1 MKTAALIVLSGLPG
15 VGKSSVARE
24 LAACL
29 PAVWLRVDSIEQAIR
44 SSGVVPGSIEDAG
57 YRAAMA
63 VASDNLA
70 IGLSV
75 VADCVNPWMEPRDA
89 WRDLGVVS
97 RAMVIEMELVCRN
110 EAEHRRRIEDRR
122 HSHPCGTHPDWQSV
136 IGRDYR
142 PWRRSRLVVDTA
154 GRPTAACAEDILAA
168 VSTQQA
174 MFTGA

>member
-1 MKTAALIVLSGLPG
+1 MTIAILVVLSGLPG
-15 VGKSSVARE
+15 VGKSSVARA
-24 LAACL
+24 LAGRL
-29 PAVWLRVDSIEQAIR
+29 SAVWLRIDSIEQAILA
-44 SSGVVPGSIEDAG
+44 SGVVPGSIDDAG

-63 VASDNLA
+63 TASDNLS

-89 WRDLGVVS
+89 WRDLGVAS
-97 RAMVIEMELVCRN
+97 GAMVVEVELICRD

-122 HSHPCGTHPDWQSV
+122 HLHPGEGHPDWQSV

-142 PWRRSRLVVDTA
+142 PWGRGRLVVDTA
-154 GRPTAACAEDILAA
+154 GRPTAACTEDILAA

-174 MFTGA
+174 MFTVA